1 MPKYFITACL
11 LTFGTQSKVM
21 RVVGEIPHDVCKITL
36 FAWNNRYL
44 IKLELGLLEQTYK
57 VNQFD
62 ITSEAD
68 LYKIVD
74 ESFIKDAMNR
84 FRDMEESLQ
93 LALERV

>member
-1 MPKYFITACL
+1 
-11 LTFGTQSKVM
+11 M
-21 RVVGEIPHDVCKITL
+21 RIVGEVPHDVCKITL

-62 ITSEAD
+62 ITSEAA

-74 ESFIKDAMNR
+74 ESFIRDAMNR
-84 FRDMEESLQ
+84 FTEMEESLQ
-93 LALERV
+93 SALERV